1 MHHSVPK
8 VQPSEQNPQTTC
20 TYVHKKSCLPV
31 WMEFAGNVCSA
42 LVVHK
47 QRGKV
52 DATFLAKHLE
62 NDMEELKEQ
71 FWGGGIH
78 EQSRVCSALVPRNF
92 LVEG

>member
-1 MHHSVPK
+1 
-8 VQPSEQNPQTTC
+8 
-20 TYVHKKSCLPV
+20 
-31 WMEFAGNVCSA
+31 MEFAGNVCSA

-71 FWGGGIH
+71 FWGGGFMNSLGFAVH
-78 EQSRVCSALVPRNF
+78 LSPATFWLRGKAHSSVRYSLPKAFSSLEWQPMSLD
-92 LVEG
+92 